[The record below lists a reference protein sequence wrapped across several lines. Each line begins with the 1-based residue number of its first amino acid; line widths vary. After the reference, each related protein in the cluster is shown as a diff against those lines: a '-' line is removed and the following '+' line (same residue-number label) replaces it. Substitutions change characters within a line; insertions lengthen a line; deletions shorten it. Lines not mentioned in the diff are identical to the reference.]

1 MEIIKENDKSKNKF
15 LTFQSKYYDLEN
27 NFEFNQDNWKINGM
41 IFASTALFIPFLMSL
56 TSFLFFDLQTNETT
70 QLIVELIK
78 IISIAIGFIILG
90 TKKTMKKYIKNGY
103 GWLFFYTVIP
113 IVSQIIFGIFA
124 IFLMNNS
131 EYFIAIIGIISAV
144 ISMLSL
150 SIWIII
156 VDKKITKIIKES
168 FKIHPGSI
176 IVTGLIGSLIAIVLI
191 NFAFSYLEALWSDG
205 IADNQNALISI
216 LDPESTASMNQKII
230 YAILLGVYVVIIA
243 PFIEEVVVR
252 HCWNLNTSNKWFA
265 FITSSIFFG
274 FLHYGSTGD
283 FAFALSY
290 TASGFI
296 FGGLFLWSKGN
307 ITVVWL
313 VHLFN
318 NIFAFIILLMATF

>member
-1 MEIIKENDKSKNKF
+1 MEMIEENDKSKNRF
-15 LTFQSKYYDLEN
+15 LAFQSKYYDLEN

-56 TSFLFFDLQTNETT
+56 TSFLFFDLQTNEVT
-70 QLIVELIK
+70 QLIVELIR
-78 IISIAIGFIILG
+78 IISITIGFIILG

-113 IVSQIIFGIFA
+113 IISQIIFGIFA
-124 IFLMNNS
+124 VFLMNNS
-131 EYFIAIIGIISAV
+131 EYFMAIIGIMSAV
-144 ISMLSL
+144 ISMLFL

-156 VDKKITKIIKES
+156 VDKKMTKTIKES
-168 FKIHPGSI
+168 FKIHPGSM
-176 IVTGLIGSLIAIVLI
+176 IVTGLIGSLIAIILI
-191 NFAFSYLEALWSDG
+191 NFAFSYLESLWSDG
-205 IADNQNALISI
+205 IAANQDALISI
-216 LDPESTASMNQKII
+216 LGPESSASMNQKII

-243 PFIEEVVVR
+243 PFIEEAVVR
-252 HCWNLNTSNKWFA
+252 QCWNLNTSNKWFG

-290 TASGFI
+290 TAAGFI

-313 VHLFN
+313 AHLFN
-318 NIFAFIILLMATF
+318 NIVAFIILLISVF